1 MRGDGLDDGKI
12 IGLFFDRDES
22 AIEEVRNKYGKRL
35 FRTAINILNNKEDAE
50 ECVSD
55 TLLKA
60 WESIPP
66 SRPQILG
73 AYLAKITRNRSL
85 NIWEARKAAKRGG
98 GEVTQLLGE
107 LEETVP
113 SIHSTEGE
121 YEKSLATAAINAF
134 LTKADKTARVAF
146 VLRYFHGESIADIAT
161 RFGMGES
168 KIKSILFRL
177 RKKLRVYLEKEG
189 ITL

>member
-1 MRGDGLDDGKI
+1 MDDGKI